1 MNKATEE
8 FIKKREELKV
18 LSDLNLDTK
27 LEYILDQI
35 NNLFNI
41 IDQELFITEEG
52 KIGAFVYNTKD
63 IVTEDNTIE

>member
-18 LSDLNLDTK
+18 LSNLNLDTK
-27 LEYILDQI
+27 LEYIINQI
-35 NNLFNI
+35 DNLFNI

-52 KIGAFVYNTKD
+52 KIGAFVSNPKDATTENNT
-63 IVTEDNTIE
+63 TE

>member
-52 KIGAFVYNTKD
+52 KIGAFVYNAKD

>member
-18 LSDLNLDTK
+18 LSNLNLDTK
-27 LEYILDQI
+27 LEYIINQI
-35 NNLFNI
+35 DNLFNI

-52 KIGAFVYNTKD
+52 KIGAFVSNSKD
-63 IVTEDNTIE
+63 ITTENNTTE

>member
-52 KIGAFVYNTKD
+52 KIGSFISNTKD
-63 IVTEDNTIE
+63 IVTEDNTI

>member
-18 LSDLNLDTK
+18 LSNLNLDTK
-27 LEYILDQI
+27 LEYIINQI
-35 NNLFNI
+35 DNLFNI

-52 KIGAFVYNTKD
+52 KIGDFVSNPKDATTENNT
-63 IVTEDNTIE
+63 TE

>member
-41 IDQELFITEEG
+41 IDQELFITEEV
-52 KIGAFVYNTKD
+52 KIGAFVSNTKD

>member
-41 IDQELFITEEG
+41 IDQELFITEES
-52 KIGAFVYNTKD
+52 KIGAFVSNTKD

>member
-41 IDQELFITEEG
+41 IDKELFITEEG
-52 KIGAFVYNTKD
+52 KIGAFVSNTKD

>member
-18 LSDLNLDTK
+18 LSNLNLDAK
-27 LEYILDQI
+27 LEYIINQI
-35 NNLFNI
+35 DNLFNI

-52 KIGAFVYNTKD
+52 KIGAFVSNSKD
-63 IVTEDNTIE
+63 IATENNTTE